1 MLQEEEVGWNA
12 SHHAEDALSVDLL
25 IHELW
30 KESYDPVLLYKT
42 QGIVGPNIPTIAEDD
57 SLLHCKLNF
66 NEMYID
72 NMDIK

>member
-1 MLQEEEVGWNA
+1 MIQF
-12 SHHAEDALSVDLL
+12 
-25 IHELW
+25 
-30 KESYDPVLLYKT
+30 YLYKT
-42 QGIVGPNIPTIAEDD
+42 QGIVDPNIPTIAEYD